1 MIIIFTKISI
11 STILSNTIFALYCL
25 FLKIVVFMKNFGI
38 EIKWAINYSIA
49 FMLWMIFEKIIGW
62 HDATIGKQM
71 IYTNLFGFVA
81 LGIYFFAF
89 RDKKKNFYNNIMSFR
104 NGFMFGVY
112 LSGLIAFF
120 AVFTQFITYNF
131 ITPTYF
137 EKLIT
142 EVVKNKKQTLEQA
155 QAFFN
160 YKSYLFQSIFG
171 ILSIGIVTGA
181 IIANFMKPKT
191 N

>member
-1 MIIIFTKISI
+1 
-11 STILSNTIFALYCL
+11 
-25 FLKIVVFMKNFGI
+25 MKNFGI

-71 IYTNLFGFVA
+71 IYTNLFGFLA

-89 RDKKKNFYNNIMSFR
+89 RDKKKNFYNNTMSFR

-120 AVFTQFITYNF
+120 AVLTQFITYNF
-131 ITPTYF
+131 ITPNYF
-137 EKLIT
+137 ENLIA

>member
-1 MIIIFTKISI
+1 
-11 STILSNTIFALYCL
+11 
-25 FLKIVVFMKNFGI
+25 MKNFAI

-49 FMLWMIFEKIIGW
+49 FMLWMIFEKSIGW

-81 LGIYFFAF
+81 LAVYFFAF
-89 RDKKKNFYNNIMSFR
+89 QDKKKNFFNNSITFR
-104 NGFMFGVY
+104 QGFMFGVY
-112 LSGLIAFF
+112 LSGLIALF
-120 AVFTQFITYNF
+120 AIVTQYITYTF
-131 ITPTYF
+131 ITPNYF
-137 EKLIT
+137 DTLIA

-171 ILSIGIVTGA
+171 TLSIGIVTGA
-181 IIANFMKPKT
+181 IIANFMKTKS
-191 N
+191 

>member
-1 MIIIFTKISI
+1 
-11 STILSNTIFALYCL
+11 
-25 FLKIVVFMKNFGI
+25 MKNFGI

-49 FMLWMIFEKIIGW
+49 FMLWMIFEKTIGW
-62 HDATIGKQM
+62 HDAGIGKQM

-81 LGIYFFAF
+81 LVIYYFAF
-89 RDKKKNFYNNIMSFR
+89 RDKKKNFYKNSMSFR
-104 NGFMFGVY
+104 DGFMFGVY

-120 AVFTQFITYNF
+120 AVMTLYITYTF

-137 EKLIT
+137 DNLIA
-142 EVVKNKKQTLEQA
+142 EVVKNKKQTIEQA

-171 ILSIGIVTGA
+171 SLSLGTVTGA
-181 IIANFMKPKT
+181 IIAYFIKT
-191 N
+191 KN

>member
-1 MIIIFTKISI
+1 
-11 STILSNTIFALYCL
+11 
-25 FLKIVVFMKNFGI
+25 MKNFAI

-49 FMLWMIFEKIIGW
+49 FMLWMIFEKSIGW

-81 LGIYFFAF
+81 LAVYFFAF
-89 RDKKKNFYNNIMSFR
+89 RDKKKNFFNNSITFR
-104 NGFMFGVY
+104 QGFMFGVY
-112 LSGLIAFF
+112 LSGLIALF
-120 AVFTQFITYNF
+120 AIVTQYITYTF
-131 ITPTYF
+131 ITPNYF
-137 EKLIT
+137 DTLIA

-171 ILSIGIVTGA
+171 TLSIGIVTGA
-181 IIANFMKPKT
+181 IIANFMKTKS
-191 N
+191 